1 MAELEIWCPAMSW
14 LAAACTDTV
23 AVGRGEG
30 QGPHRRGG
38 PAGRA
43 SGLSSPWPW
52 RRRRLQGEWEWWAGV
67 EWDGDVMQC
76 SGVAAGVGW
85 GRARSAG
92 VVWGGGVSGGGGH
105 HDAGCLGGGRHH
117 DAGARQQSRDSSSWW
132 GWRSTTYYGCSTSS
146 IEGGIMLGRR
156 RASGLLESR
165 REEGGHTRWIDRGLV
180 SRGEDVEVAVTAGE
194 AIGGIARLG
203 ARCGRD
209 FRGGKATG
217 LARPYGRGRGEGPYR
232 VVEISWI
239 VIQN

>member
-85 GRARSAG
+85 GRARISG
-92 VVWGGGVSGGGGH
+92 VVMCGGGGRGGYRGRGFVGGG
-105 HDAGCLGGGRHH
+105 AGGGR
-117 DAGARQQSRDSSSWW
+117 ASRRGVPRRGQAS
-132 GWRSTTYYGCSTSS
+132 
-146 IEGGIMLGRR
+146 RR
-156 RASGLLESR
+156 RGK
-165 REEGGHTRWIDRGLV
+165 TTI
-180 SRGEDVEVAVTAGE
+180 AG
-194 AIGGIARLG
+194 
-203 ARCGRD
+203 
-209 FRGGKATG
+209 F
-217 LARPYGRGRGEGPYR
+217 
-232 VVEISWI
+232 
-239 VIQN
+239 